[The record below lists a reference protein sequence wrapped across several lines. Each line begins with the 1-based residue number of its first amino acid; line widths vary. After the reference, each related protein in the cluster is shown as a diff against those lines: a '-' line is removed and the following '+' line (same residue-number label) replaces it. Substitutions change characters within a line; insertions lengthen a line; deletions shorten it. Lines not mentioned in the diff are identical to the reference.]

1 MNDKWAGVEW
11 ESGTGYF
18 DREATIEMRE
28 PRKDRVPPN
37 PPPKKVGK
45 VDAKTIALIAVSDL
59 IDCGS
64 WKTAAVM
71 RFYID
76 SANRLNGNCWPSE
89 ETVARKLGLR
99 NTKVVSRANRWW
111 RRYGY
116 EVGDQV
122 IPFLCLARRGRRR
135 PDGTKESNAY
145 HVGWLPLIAVVA
157 EQHWNRK
164 VRAEAAVEGSTSSW
178 QFIHKGALS
187 LCRNPRHSDFNNS
200 RARGV

>member
-1 MNDKWAGVEW
+1 MRDKWDEILW

-18 DREATIEMRE
+18 DREATIEWRE

-37 PPPKKVGK
+37 PPPKKIGK
-45 VDAKTIALIAVSDL
+45 VDSKTIALIAVSDL

-76 SANRLNGNCWPSE
+76 TANRLNGNCWPSE
-89 ETVARKLGLR
+89 GTVARKLGLR
-99 NTKVVSRANRWW
+99 NTKVISRANRWW

-116 EVGDQV
+116 EVGHQW
-122 IPFLCLARRGRRR
+122 IPFLRLARRGRRR

-157 EQHWNRK
+157 ERHWNPK
-164 VRAEAAVEGSTSSW
+164 LRAEADAILHATLT
-178 QFIHKGALS
+178 HKVV
-187 LCRNPRHSDFNNS
+187 NE
-200 RARGV
+200 

>member
-11 ESGTGYF
+11 ESGTGYC
-18 DREATIEMRE
+18 DREATIELRE

-64 WKTAAVM
+64 WKTAAGM

-76 SANRLNGNCWPSE
+76 SANRLNGNCWLSE
-89 ETVARKLGLR
+89 EAVANKFGLR
-99 NTKVVSRANRWW
+99 NSKAISRANRWG
-111 RRYGY
+111 RGYGY
-116 EVGDQV
+116 KGSDQV

-145 HVGWLPLIAVVA
+145 HVGWLLLIAVVA
-157 EQHWNRK
+157 EQHWNPK
-164 VRAEAAVEGSTSSW
+164 LRAEALAILHASMT
-178 QFIHKGALS
+178 HKVV
-187 LCRNPRHSDFNNS
+187 NE
-200 RARGV
+200 